1 MLLSL
6 GLVLTLGFI
15 TGFLFE
21 KIKIPK
27 IVGMIIIGILIG
39 PSFLNLI
46 NPNLINISS
55 YLRQIALMI
64 IITRSGLSLDFN
76 NLKKIGR
83 PAILMCFIPATFE
96 IIGVLIF
103 GPIILGISLFESLLL
118 GSVLAAVSPAIVVP
132 RMINLLN
139 KGYGNNKNI
148 PELVMAGASLDDI
161 YVIVIFY
168 ASLSLL
174 NNSTITTY
182 AILQIPISIIL
193 GISIG
198 IILGLILYYLF
209 KSKYLNTIIKTFIL
223 FSVSLLFMG
232 FEELIKNYISISSLI
247 GIMATG
253 MVLLFKNKN
262 DAKEIE
268 KNYNNLWFFFE
279 ILLFVLVGISV
290 DINYALSEGFKPVL
304 LLLISLIFRTLGVL
318 LSISFTKFNLKEKI
332 FIIVSYIPKATVQAS
347 IGGIA
352 LGLGLDVGSLVLTTA
367 VLSILITAPIG
378 AALIDF
384 SYKKLLSYQK
394 VLK

>member
-6 GLVLTLGFI
+6 GLVLILGFL

-198 IILGLILYYLF
+198 IILGLVLYYLF

-304 LLLISLIFRTLGVL
+304 LLLISLIFRTIGVL

-352 LGLGLDVGSLVLTTA
+352 LGLGLDVGPLVLTIA

>member
-64 IITRSGLSLDFN
+64 IITRSGLSLDFY

-352 LGLGLDVGSLVLTTA
+352 LGLGLDVGPLVLTIA

>member
-352 LGLGLDVGSLVLTTA
+352 LGLGLDVGPLVLTIA

>member
-1 MLLSL
+1 
-6 GLVLTLGFI
+6 
-15 TGFLFE
+15 
-21 KIKIPK
+21 
-27 IVGMIIIGILIG
+27 
-39 PSFLNLI
+39 
-46 NPNLINISS
+46 
-55 YLRQIALMI
+55 
-64 IITRSGLSLDFN
+64 
-76 NLKKIGR
+76 
-83 PAILMCFIPATFE
+83 
-96 IIGVLIF
+96 
-103 GPIILGISLFESLLL
+103 
-118 GSVLAAVSPAIVVP
+118 
-132 RMINLLN
+132 
-139 KGYGNNKNI
+139 
-148 PELVMAGASLDDI
+148 
-161 YVIVIFY
+161 
-168 ASLSLL
+168 
-174 NNSTITTY
+174 
-182 AILQIPISIIL
+182 
-193 GISIG
+193 
-198 IILGLILYYLF
+198 
-209 KSKYLNTIIKTFIL
+209 
-223 FSVSLLFMG
+223 MG

-304 LLLISLIFRTLGVL
+304 LLLISLFFRTIGVL

-352 LGLGLDVGSLVLTTA
+352 LSLGLDVGPLVLTIA

>member
-6 GLVLTLGFI
+6 GLVLILGFL

-21 KIKIPK
+21 KIKLPK
-27 IVGMIIIGILIG
+27 ILGMIIIGILIG

-198 IILGLILYYLF
+198 IILGLVLYYLF

-304 LLLISLIFRTLGVL
+304 LLLISLFFRTIGVL

-352 LGLGLDVGSLVLTTA
+352 LSLGLDVGPLVLTIA